1 MRKKIFIGALCTLCL
16 FTACGKK
23 EDTVTTTEATTEATT
38 EETTTEEVV
47 EEVYFEYVSDTMY
60 SELVQGGVNKEQ
72 LPIFTIRS

>member
-1 MRKKIFIGALCTLCL
+1 MKKKIFIGALCTLCL

-23 EDTVTTTEATTEATT
+23 EDTVTTTEATTE
-38 EETTTEEVV
+38 EVTTEEVV